1 MRSENTENS
10 VSQKAEYHSSFVK
23 NSLPMEQITTIS
35 NITTREKQIL
45 RLVAREY
52 STIESST
59 ILRISV
65 RTVETHRKNILR
77 KINSRSLA
85 GLTKHAIK
93 LGLLEDY
100 VYRPVIDTNALR
112 KPKKPNPE

>member
-1 MRSENTENS
+1 
-10 VSQKAEYHSSFVK
+10 
-23 NSLPMEQITTIS
+23 MEHITTIS

-45 RLVAREY
+45 KLVAREY
-52 STIESST
+52 STIEISS

>member
-1 MRSENTENS
+1 MD
-10 VSQKAEYHSSFVK
+10 H
-23 NSLPMEQITTIS
+23 ITTIS

-45 RLVAREY
+45 KLVAREY
-52 STIESST
+52 STIEISS

-100 VYRPVIDTNALR
+100 IYRPVIDTKVLR
-112 KPKKPNPE
+112 KPNKLNPD

>member
-1 MRSENTENS
+1 MD
-10 VSQKAEYHSSFVK
+10 H
-23 NSLPMEQITTIS
+23 ITTIS

-45 RLVAREY
+45 KLVAREY
-52 STIESST
+52 STIEISS

-100 VYRPVIDTNALR
+100 IYRPVIDANALR
-112 KPKKPNPE
+112 KPGKPNIG